1 MTTLLLA
8 LVATNPAFA
17 FGRATG
23 GTTSTSGTA
32 AATGAATGGSPAGAY
47 PNAADLFATSSD
59 PSRWSKD
66 FGSKPVMCGG
76 VVKPLGTCYDLH
88 YDAVLA
94 PNRWVC
100 IDPVGGNKEWDE
112 LERKCSSD
120 IAAVGAHN
128 KLVGAGYSADKRI
141 DALWA
146 NDLCLDLV
154 LGKSLSEGYS
164 GTYDVATVATTLTLK
179 GAAEP
184 FVCGTYSRIAG
195 LETGKANRTEVVLTS
210 TYLADRTADGEEDD
224 TRDGR
229 IGTLETQVDILNQA
243 VTITEVPCPED
254 SEPGTKCHAAK
265 RIDAIETKAAAT
277 DAEVTKIGAVV
288 EKLVKH
294 WVPVYGGGA
303 GYITEMGFS
312 GPTAT
317 GFVGGE
323 NRWFRIEAEA
333 DISALNPDS
342 AIGFAG
348 GMALYFKPVNFFAIG
363 GEVGGQTISIGP
375 RDEDRMEEGES
386 GGTFYGLVGTAW
398 VPIPKSGL
406 TGGVRVHGG
415 WVSGTHLN
423 TVDYTAQPDLA
434 GFRGLFS
441 LVIQGGGH
449 SGVTYTAPEE

>member
-1 MTTLLLA
+1 MIPQNSQPSVTGPIGSSFPYRPPKPRGLA
-8 LVATNPAFA
+8 SIRIRNIGLRPAF
-17 FGRATG
+17 GPVNGSLPTPIRRQG
-23 GTTSTSGTA
+23 G
-32 AATGAATGGSPAGAY
+32 
-47 PNAADLFATSSD
+47 
-59 PSRWSKD
+59 
-66 FGSKPVMCGG
+66 
-76 VVKPLGTCYDLH
+76 
-88 YDAVLA
+88 
-94 PNRWVC
+94 
-100 IDPVGGNKEWDE
+100 
-112 LERKCSSD
+112 
-120 IAAVGAHN
+120 
-128 KLVGAGYSADKRI
+128 
-141 DALWA
+141 
-146 NDLCLDLV
+146 
-154 LGKSLSEGYS
+154 
-164 GTYDVATVATTLTLK
+164 
-179 GAAEP
+179 
-184 FVCGTYSRIAG
+184 
-195 LETGKANRTEVVLTS
+195 
-210 TYLADRTADGEEDD
+210 
-224 TRDGR
+224 
-229 IGTLETQVDILNQA
+229 
-243 VTITEVPCPED
+243 
-254 SEPGTKCHAAK
+254 
-265 RIDAIETKAAAT
+265 
-277 DAEVTKIGAVV
+277 
-288 EKLVKH
+288 
-294 WVPVYGGGA
+294 YGGGA